1 MKKKRIITN
10 SIIIILFISIFIL
23 LIYTQYKTYTKNFDE
38 KIIDIYNIIAEKY
51 PEVSKNDIIEI
62 LNSTTK
68 LKNREA
74 FKEYGIE
81 IDEDSLVLVNKQKF
95 IQFIFIDVF
104 ILMFFIAIIYLLFY
118 KYNKERTK
126 KIEKI
131 TQYISEINNGNYKL
145 KIEENREDEI
155 SILQNEL
162 YKTTVMLREVA
173 ENSKNDKINLK
184 NSLSDISHQLKTPLT
199 AITIMA
205 DNIIENKD
213 MEPDI
218 REEFMK
224 DIRRETTNIKFLVES
239 LLKLSKLDSNS
250 VKFINEKVKVKE
262 IIEEAVKKIS
272 PLSDLKNVMINTDG
286 NETDEIECDKKWQIE
301 AITNVLKNCIEHSNY
316 NSAIN
321 IKYEQNN
328 MYNKIEI
335 QDFGSGITAEDLPH
349 IFERFYKGKNSSSES
364 IGIGLALAKS
374 IIENNNGYISVESE
388 IGKGS
393 KFTIKYIRKIYKV
406 TSKFKEE

>member
-23 LIYTQYKTYTKNFDE
+23 LIYTQYKTYTKNFNE
-38 KIIDIYNIIAEKY
+38 KIIDIYNIIVEKY

-68 LKNREA
+68 LKNRET

-95 IQFIFIDVF
+95 IQFISIDVL

-406 TSKFKEE
+406 T

>member
-131 TQYISEINNGNYKL
+131 SEYISEINNGNYKL
-145 KIEENREDEI
+145 KI
-155 SILQNEL
+155 
-162 YKTTVMLREVA
+162 
-173 ENSKNDKINLK
+173 
-184 NSLSDISHQLKTPLT
+184 
-199 AITIMA
+199 
-205 DNIIENKD
+205 
-213 MEPDI
+213 
-218 REEFMK
+218 
-224 DIRRETTNIKFLVES
+224 
-239 LLKLSKLDSNS
+239 
-250 VKFINEKVKVKE
+250 
-262 IIEEAVKKIS
+262 
-272 PLSDLKNVMINTDG
+272 
-286 NETDEIECDKKWQIE
+286 
-301 AITNVLKNCIEHSNY
+301 
-316 NSAIN
+316 
-321 IKYEQNN
+321 
-328 MYNKIEI
+328 
-335 QDFGSGITAEDLPH
+335 
-349 IFERFYKGKNSSSES
+349 
-364 IGIGLALAKS
+364 
-374 IIENNNGYISVESE
+374 
-388 IGKGS
+388 
-393 KFTIKYIRKIYKV
+393 
-406 TSKFKEE
+406 

>member
-23 LIYTQYKTYTKNFDE
+23 LIYTQYKTYTKNFNE

-95 IQFIFIDVF
+95 IQFIFIDVL

-301 AITNVLKNCIEHSNY
+301 AITNVLKNCIEHSND
-316 NSAIN
+316 NSSIN

-328 MYNKIEI
+328 MYTKIEI

-406 TSKFKEE
+406 T

>member
-145 KIEENREDEI
+145 KI
-155 SILQNEL
+155 
-162 YKTTVMLREVA
+162 
-173 ENSKNDKINLK
+173 
-184 NSLSDISHQLKTPLT
+184 
-199 AITIMA
+199 
-205 DNIIENKD
+205 
-213 MEPDI
+213 
-218 REEFMK
+218 
-224 DIRRETTNIKFLVES
+224 
-239 LLKLSKLDSNS
+239 
-250 VKFINEKVKVKE
+250 
-262 IIEEAVKKIS
+262 
-272 PLSDLKNVMINTDG
+272 
-286 NETDEIECDKKWQIE
+286 
-301 AITNVLKNCIEHSNY
+301 
-316 NSAIN
+316 
-321 IKYEQNN
+321 
-328 MYNKIEI
+328 
-335 QDFGSGITAEDLPH
+335 
-349 IFERFYKGKNSSSES
+349 
-364 IGIGLALAKS
+364 
-374 IIENNNGYISVESE
+374 
-388 IGKGS
+388 
-393 KFTIKYIRKIYKV
+393 
-406 TSKFKEE
+406 

>member
-23 LIYTQYKTYTKNFDE
+23 LIYTQYKTYTKNFNK
-38 KIIDIYNIIAEKY
+38 KIIDIYNIIVEKY

-95 IQFIFIDVF
+95 IQFIFIDVL

-301 AITNVLKNCIEHSNY
+301 AITNVLKNCIEHSND
-316 NSAIN
+316 NSSIN

-328 MYNKIEI
+328 MYTKIEI

-406 TSKFKEE
+406 T

>member
-1 MKKKRIITN
+1 
-10 SIIIILFISIFIL
+10 
-23 LIYTQYKTYTKNFDE
+23 
-38 KIIDIYNIIAEKY
+38 
-51 PEVSKNDIIEI
+51 
-62 LNSTTK
+62 
-68 LKNREA
+68 
-74 FKEYGIE
+74 
-81 IDEDSLVLVNKQKF
+81 
-95 IQFIFIDVF
+95 
-104 ILMFFIAIIYLLFY
+104 
-118 KYNKERTK
+118 
-126 KIEKI
+126 
-131 TQYISEINNGNYKL
+131 
-145 KIEENREDEI
+145 
-155 SILQNEL
+155 
-162 YKTTVMLREVA
+162 
-173 ENSKNDKINLK
+173 
-184 NSLSDISHQLKTPLT
+184 
-199 AITIMA
+199 
-205 DNIIENKD
+205 
-213 MEPDI
+213 
-218 REEFMK
+218 MK

-301 AITNVLKNCIEHSNY
+301 AITNVLKNCIEHSND
-316 NSAIN
+316 NSSIN

-328 MYNKIEI
+328 MYTKIEI

-406 TSKFKEE
+406 T

>member
-23 LIYTQYKTYTKNFDE
+23 LIYTQYKTYTKNFNK
-38 KIIDIYNIIAEKY
+38 KIIDIYNIIVEKY

-95 IQFIFIDVF
+95 IQFIFIDVL

-145 KIEENREDEI
+145 KIAVNREDEI

-301 AITNVLKNCIEHSNY
+301 AITNVLKNCIEHSND
-316 NSAIN
+316 NSSIN

-328 MYNKIEI
+328 MYTKIEI

-406 TSKFKEE
+406 T

>member
-23 LIYTQYKTYTKNFDE
+23 LIYTQYKTYTKNFNE
-38 KIIDIYNIIAEKY
+38 KIIDIYNIIIEKY

-95 IQFIFIDVF
+95 IQFIFIDVL

-301 AITNVLKNCIEHSNY
+301 AITNVLKNCIEHSND
-316 NSAIN
+316 NSSIN

-328 MYNKIEI
+328 MYTKIEI

-406 TSKFKEE
+406 T

>member
-23 LIYTQYKTYTKNFDE
+23 LIYTQYKTYTKNFNK
-38 KIIDIYNIIAEKY
+38 KIIDIYNIIVEKY

-95 IQFIFIDVF
+95 IQFIFIDVL

-301 AITNVLKNCIEHSNY
+301 AITNVLKNCIEHSND
-316 NSAIN
+316 NSSIN

-328 MYNKIEI
+328 MYTKIEI

-374 IIENNNGYISVESE
+374 IIENNNGYISIESE

-406 TSKFKEE
+406 T

>member
-23 LIYTQYKTYTKNFDE
+23 LIYTQYKTYTKNFNK
-38 KIIDIYNIIAEKY
+38 KIIDIYNIIVEKY

-95 IQFIFIDVF
+95 IQFIFIDVL

-301 AITNVLKNCIEHSNY
+301 AITNVLKNCIEHSND
-316 NSAIN
+316 NSSIN

-328 MYNKIEI
+328 MYTKIEI

-364 IGIGLALAKS
+364 IGIGLSLAKS
-374 IIENNNGYISVESE
+374 IIENINGYISVESE

-406 TSKFKEE
+406 T

>member
-1 MKKKRIITN
+1 
-10 SIIIILFISIFIL
+10 
-23 LIYTQYKTYTKNFDE
+23 
-38 KIIDIYNIIAEKY
+38 
-51 PEVSKNDIIEI
+51 
-62 LNSTTK
+62 
-68 LKNREA
+68 
-74 FKEYGIE
+74 
-81 IDEDSLVLVNKQKF
+81 
-95 IQFIFIDVF
+95 
-104 ILMFFIAIIYLLFY
+104 
-118 KYNKERTK
+118 
-126 KIEKI
+126 
-131 TQYISEINNGNYKL
+131 
-145 KIEENREDEI
+145 
-155 SILQNEL
+155 
-162 YKTTVMLREVA
+162 MLREVA

-250 VKFINEKVKVKE
+250 VKFINEKVKVQE

-406 TSKFKEE
+406 T

>member
-406 TSKFKEE
+406 T